1 MRLELNKQLHDM
13 TLLQIQSHDYQVHGA
28 EGVNCNIQVHEL
40 AQHAPVNTPLPADA
54 QQGQVRF
61 SLNQLMQHADFVR
74 QGEVLWL
81 HWQGQAW
88 QVQDQTRAA
97 SAKQQGGPSDGK
109 LRAAMNGRVVAV
121 AVAVGDQVVQGQTVL
136 TLEAMKMEHVHVA
149 PASGVVK
156 ALSVAV
162 GEQVAAS
169 RVVAEIEMNSER
181 QT

>member
-1 MRLELNKQLHDM
+1 MQAADGSCDVELHAVQLSALEDQHSLHGEVDFS
-13 TLLQIQSHDYQVHGA
+13 LQQVR
-28 EGVNCNIQVHEL
+28 
-40 AQHAPVNTPLPADA
+40 QHAVFVREGAWLWL
-54 QQGQVRF
+54 QWQGQV
-61 SLNQLMQHADFVR
+61 
-74 QGEVLWL
+74 
-81 HWQGQAW
+81 W

-97 SAKQQGGPSDGK
+97 TAKQQGGPSDGK

-121 AVAVGDQVVQGQTVL
+121 AVAVGERVLQGQTML

-156 ALSVAV
+156 SLSVTV

-169 RVVAEIEMNSER
+169 RVVAEIEMNTEG